1 MRLIRL
7 GLVMLLTVLPLVA
20 GENPVP
26 DCLRAGGGGGDQA
39 PFFLCLNV
47 RREGCEELLRKIQ
60 AECGQESAKY
70 KVAFDR
76 YLALRTRANLLIDTV
91 VSDLRQGRRARGDAY
106 TRTMQEVSDAVQEF
120 ESTDKGLTCEGN
132 PTRILEVLA
141 PLITSALA
149 EKIQEWVKAW
159 ISGKKEAREA
169 RAAEL
174 ATQRWKGPS
183 ELEVPFPGRPAA
195 PPAT

>member
-1 MRLIRL
+1 MRMPFL
-7 GLVMLLTVLPLVA
+7 GLLCSLALSGLSA
-20 GENPVP
+20 GEPSIP
-26 DCLRAGGGGGDQA
+26 DCLTPDTSGKDQA

-70 KVAFDR
+70 KVAFER
-76 YLALRTRANLLIDTV
+76 YLALRTRANLLLDTV
-91 VSDLRQGRRARGDAY
+91 ASDLRQGRRAKGDAY
-106 TRTMQEVSDAVQEF
+106 ARPMLEVSDAVKEF

-149 EKIQEWVKAW
+149 EKVQEWLKAW

-169 RAAEL
+169 RATEL

-183 ELEVPFPGRPAA
+183 ELEVPFPGKPAA
-195 PPAT
+195 AAK